1 MDLKDFV
8 YVRDNVFSKEFCEE
22 LIKDFESKPERL
34 NAGRSGAGV
43 NLEIKHSLDLNLM
56 GFPELE
62 EKYVDVIFSGFNDTV
77 YEFMYSLPYQ
87 NRFEPYHFMFNN
99 NSTSYDA
106 CQMQKYLKGQG
117 HYNAYHFEA
126 DQLSTTKRQFVFIL
140 YLNDVEK
147 GGETEL
153 LYGLHKTKPKQGS
166 VLVHPAA
173 FPFVHKGH
181 VPESDDKYIVTTWL
195 SFS

>member
-22 LIKDFESKPERL
+22 LIKDFESMPE
-34 NAGRSGAGV
+34 NQSEGRSGAGI
-43 NLEIKHSLDLNLM
+43 NFDIKKTMDMNLM
-56 GFPELE
+56 DYPKLR

-77 YEFMYSLPYQ
+77 YEFMFSLPYQ
-87 NRFEPYHFMFNN
+87 NRFEPYHHIFNN
-99 NSTSYDA
+99 NNTTYDT
-106 CQMQKYLKGQG
+106 CQMQKYVKGEG

-126 DQLSTTKRQFVFIL
+126 DQLSNARRQFVFIL
-140 YLNDVEK
+140 YLNDVDK

-153 LYGLHKTKPKQGS
+153 LYGLYKTKPKQGS

-181 VPESDDKYIVTTWL
+181 MPESNDKYIVTTWL
-195 SFS
+195 SFN

>member
-22 LIKDFESKPERL
+22 LIADFEALPD
-34 NAGRSGAGV
+34 NQFVGRSGAGV
-43 NLEIKHSLDLNLM
+43 NFNIKKTMDMNLM
-56 GFPELE
+56 DHPKMK

-77 YEFMYSLPYQ
+77 YEYMFSLPYQ
-87 NRFEPYHFMFNN
+87 NRFEPYVHIFDNN
-99 NSTSYDA
+99 NTSYDT
-106 CQMQKYLKGQG
+106 CQMQKYVKGEG

-126 DQLSTTKRQFVFIL
+126 DQLMNSKRQFVFIL
-140 YLNDVEK
+140 YLNDVDR

-153 LYGLHKTKPKQGS
+153 LYGLHKVKPRQGS

-173 FPFVHKGH
+173 FPFIHKGH
-181 VPESDDKYIVTTWL
+181 MPESSDKYIVTTWL
-195 SFS
+195 SFA